1 MYSFCFEG
9 SRMKRRV
16 AVFFLFLTLLIRCE
30 GDEIGILQNG
40 HNGPILS
47 MAKDDDRNL
56 LFTGGKDGTIRV
68 WTGTPLIQL
77 RKIQISHLPILSIA
91 VDSKKGRI
99 GVVESNGLT
108 QHFLSVW
115 DWETGLRKFHI
126 PLKEFPL
133 FMQFSPQGT
142 FIGLGK
148 PTWQS
153 LTLYE
158 AETGEPLP
166 YLQEGFGIVNFFLVS
181 STENTLLSYSP
192 ASGTL
197 IYWNLR
203 EGTRKSTIR
212 TVMDLK
218 NLRILTDRHA
228 VGFDNRTVYLI
239 DLVTGETL
247 SKVEY
252 PGITGILPDTSRE
265 ELFTLSS
272 GSEESSLCLWKYQLP
287 YQEGDRGTL
296 FLVQEKLHILPPNV
310 TQAVLWENRILV
322 GFPDGTIGSYQ
333 ANNPFPTIEGKRIV
347 EPITDL
353 QVQHGQMVITTRK
366 DTWIFPASFLEA
378 QQFTSIVKRFDNPY
392 GRPLG
397 ILKGR
402 DSELLLYTKDPLAGG
417 VLARLDLRSS
427 QEIQTVKTFSLPLL
441 GVWPSAKGWY
451 CLEKGG
457 SITRLQIDTFTE
469 DFQIPA
475 GDIQY
480 LLPLDENTLLLGKN
494 AIGHYGNPLILLEMT
509 TRETIP
515 LQIPGVFIAFK
526 LTIQPDTDK
535 VFVLALRQGREKDT
549 ETVLYLSD
557 RNSLEQFKPI
567 AILRSEDL
575 EADIAFDYSTGE
587 LLTTLGTG
595 SIRRWDGSL
604 WKSFEPHNSLASS
617 IRTYDHWVFCIN
629 KDGTA
634 SIWDGRTGAYWGD
647 VVLLQEGGWMV
658 LRKDGKVTGSPEVN
672 TRKFLKVFS
681 KKKN

>member
-1 MYSFCFEG
+1 
-9 SRMKRRV
+9 MKRRV

-30 GDEIGILQNG
+30 GDEVGVLQNG

-68 WTGTPLIQL
+68 WTGNPLIQL

-153 LTLYE
+153 LTLYD

-247 SKVEY
+247 SKAEY

-272 GSEESSLCLWKYQLP
+272 GSEESFLCLWKYHLP
-287 YQEGDRGTL
+287 YQAGDRGTL
-296 FLVQEKLHILPPNV
+296 FLVQEKFHILPPNV

-322 GFPDGTIGSYQ
+322 GFPDGTIGGYQ
-333 ANNPFPTIEGKRIV
+333 TNNPFPTIEGKQIV

-353 QVQHGQMVITTRK
+353 QVQHGQMVITSRK
-366 DTWIFPASFLEA
+366 DAWIFPASFLEA
-378 QQFTSIVKRFDNPY
+378 QQLTPSSLTPSTVKRFDNPY

-397 ILKGR
+397 ILAGR

-417 VLARLDLRSS
+417 VLARLDLGSS
-427 QEIQTVKTFSLPLL
+427 QGIQTVKTFSLPLL
-441 GVWPSAKGWY
+441 GVWPSAKGY
-451 CLEKGG
+451 YTLEKGG
-457 SITRLQIDTFTE
+457 SITRFQIDTFTE
-469 DFQIPA
+469 DFHIPA
-475 GDIQY
+475 GDIQS

-515 LQIPGVFIAFK
+515 IQIPGVFIAFK

-535 VFVLALRQGREKDT
+535 VFVLALRQGREKET

-575 EADIAFDYSTGE
+575 EADITFDYNTGE

-604 WKSFEPHNSLASS
+604 WKSLEPHNSLASS
-617 IRTYDHWVFCIN
+617 IRTYDHFIFCIN

-647 VVLLQEGGWMV
+647 IVLFQEGGWIV
-658 LRKDGKVTGSPEVN
+658 LRKDGKVIGSPEVD

>member
-265 ELFTLSS
+265 ELLTLSS

>member
-1 MYSFCFEG
+1 
-9 SRMKRRV
+9 MKRRI
-16 AVFFLFLTLLIRCE
+16 AVFLLFLTLLIRCE
-30 GDEIGILQNG
+30 GDEVGVLQNG

-47 MAKDDDRNL
+47 MAKDDRRNL

-68 WTGTPLIQL
+68 WSGNPLILL
-77 RKIQISHLPILSIA
+77 RKIQVSHLPILSLS
-91 VDSKKGRI
+91 VDSKKGLI

-115 DWETGLRKFHI
+115 DWETGVRKFHI

-142 FIGLGK
+142 FIGLCK

-181 STENTLLSYSP
+181 ATENTLLSYSP

-203 EGTRKSTIR
+203 EGTRKTTIR
-212 TVMDLK
+212 TVTDLK
-218 NLRILTDRHA
+218 NVRILTDRHA
-228 VGFDNRTVYLI
+228 VGFDHKSLYLI

-247 SKVEY
+247 SKAEN
-252 PGITGILPDTSRE
+252 PGITSILPDPSRE
-265 ELFTLSS
+265 ELITLTP
-272 GSEESSLCLWKYQLP
+272 GSEESFLSLWKYQLP
-287 YQEGDRGTL
+287 YLEGDRGTL
-296 FLVQEKLHILPPNV
+296 FLVQEKLHTLPPN
-310 TQAVLWENRILV
+310 TSQAVLGENRILV

-333 ANNPFPTIEGKRIV
+333 AYNPFPAIEGKRVV
-347 EPITDL
+347 EPISDL
-353 QVQHGQMVITTRK
+353 QVHHGQVVITTRK
-366 DTWIFPASFLEA
+366 DVWIFPISLLDA
-378 QQFTSIVKRFDNPY
+378 QQFNPILGKRFDNPY

-402 DSELLLYTKDPLAGG
+402 DSELLFYTKDPLAGG
-417 VLARLDLRSS
+417 MLARLDLESS
-427 QEIQTVKTFSLPLL
+427 QEIQTVKTFPMPLL
-441 GVWPSAKGWY
+441 GVWASTKGWY

-457 SITRLQIDTFTE
+457 SITRLQIGTFTE

-475 GDIQY
+475 GDIQS

-494 AIGHYGNPLILLEMT
+494 AIEHYGYPLILLELST
-509 TRETIP
+509 LETIP
-515 LQIPGVFIAFK
+515 LQIPGVFMAFK
-526 LTIQPDTDK
+526 LSIQPNTDN
-535 VFVLALRQGREKDT
+535 VFVLALRQGREKET
-549 ETVLYLSD
+549 ETVLYLSN

-575 EADIAFDYSTGE
+575 EADITFDYNTGE

-604 WKSFEPHNSLASS
+604 WELFEPHNNLASS
-617 IRTYDHWVFCIN
+617 IRTYDHFIFCIN

-634 SIWDGRTGAYWGD
+634 SIWDSRTGAYWGD
-647 VVLLQEGGWMV
+647 VVLLQEGGWIA
-658 LRKDGKVTGSPEVN
+658 LRRDGKVTASPEVDTN
-672 TRKFLKVFS
+672 KFLTVFS
-681 KKKN
+681 QRKN